1 MKSIHRIL
9 CRISFSWWVVLIKDK
24 FSMSGFRG
32 KTSIQSHTPKWKA
45 VLLINACCH
54 DIEFITISHR
64 VFHWGF
70 SSFYIYV
77 PTGSYSSFIFSP
89 NEWLTIPALGILL
102 YEYFEEA
109 SPLEFTCLSKLV
121 EVFCL
126 NSILGVTHAVNNCI
140 HTDTYHIKKP
150 QNQQPPPHQISESF
164 FPISF
169 QDINMSKRL
178 DHAQTAIFLFFFFL
192 PLDSAANKS

>member
-1 MKSIHRIL
+1 MKTIHRIL

-45 VLLINACCH
+45 VSLINACCH

-150 QNQQPPPHQISESF
+150 QNQQPPPPSDFWVISPHL
-164 FPISF
+164 FPRHKHVKETRPCPNHYIF
-169 QDINMSKRL
+169 
-178 DHAQTAIFLFFFFL
+178 IFLFS
-192 PLDSAANKS
+192 PLGFSSQ